1 MRVAILGVA
10 AVLGFSHGALADAN
24 APYLRGS
31 NAYDF
36 EFSGYT
42 RWSGPYAGG
51 QATYSS
57 VGADFSNTTQSLV
70 AFILRNSNLEDM
82 GHVSQWQILDR
93 KNTSGTSYGGFI
105 GYNWQWD
112 QIVLGAE
119 LNVNRPTFTVATTG
133 NLSRIV
139 SPGEGFTY
147 STTIDGS
154 ASVRITDYGT
164 IRGRAGYA
172 TGIFLPY
179 AALGV
184 AVARAQVQ
192 RSATVTAL
200 IDDGVNPPVPY
211 GR

>member
-1 MRVAILGVA
+1 
-10 AVLGFSHGALADAN
+10 
-24 APYLRGS
+24 
-31 NAYDF
+31 
-36 EFSGYT
+36 
-42 RWSGPYAGG
+42 
-51 QATYSS
+51 
-57 VGADFSNTTQSLV
+57 
-70 AFILRNSNLEDM
+70 M

-133 NLSRIV
+133 SLSRSV
-139 SPGEGFTY
+139 APGDGLIYHTLIE
-147 STTIDGS
+147 GS
-154 ASVRITDYGT
+154 ASLRITDYGT

-184 AVARAQVQ
+184 AVARAQAARTKLSRLCRGGELNRRAVL
-192 RSATVTAL
+192 RL
-200 IDDGVNPPVPY
+200 DFHPG
-211 GR
+211 